1 MAYHSQYK
9 YTYTDHQQR
18 PGERQQLAQLIPYFD
33 KAAGCL
39 LSAQTGI
46 TGDYF

>member
-1 MAYHSQYK
+1 VDWK
-9 YTYTDHQQR
+9 IF
-18 PGERQQLAQLIPYFD
+18 EEKLFLD

-39 LSAQTGI
+39 LSAQMGI